1 VKEQKVAVLT
11 MLIREQGTIKPTV
24 WRRVRNREGL
34 LTMQIEPCSLFL
46 YQKIKIPETKKIEK

>member
-1 VKEQKVAVLT
+1 MKEQKVAVLT